1 MITGRE
7 CDRCGVSVP
16 ANEGRVFVAVEW
28 DRPGDRLDVGT
39 GRTTPRADLVGPC
52 CSKGG
57 E

>member
-1 MITGRE
+1 VITGRE